1 MLKTFLLANNTLTD
15 VNSEVIYPGCVDKAI
30 VLESVG
36 TYYFALVPTD
46 NLPFGQMQ
54 EYYTFSVTTSMQNPT
69 TLPSNQVCSID
80 LTTIEGSI
88 DYGTYNVSE
97 YSSISHFW
105 VNGTAVHFNGIV
117 NNWSG
122 TSKQI
127 RVRVT
132 DNYDSEPKYGMAYI
146 NANGTF
152 DAVIPLFKTT
162 ARENSFTYG
171 GETMDWNWI
180 EFVNNDG
187 TLLPITFNRINS
199 TWYNNLRVGVCY
211 NDSPLNH

>member
-1 MLKTFLLANNTLTD
+1 M
-15 VNSEVIYPGCVDKAI
+15 
-30 VLESVG
+30 
-36 TYYFALVPTD
+36 
-46 NLPFGQMQ
+46 
-54 EYYTFSVTTSMQNPT
+54 
-69 TLPSNQVCSID
+69 
-80 LTTIEGSI
+80 
-88 DYGTYNVSE
+88 
-97 YSSISHFW
+97 
-105 VNGTAVHFNGIV
+105 

-152 DAVIPLFKTT
+152 DAIIPLFKTT
-162 ARENSFTYG
+162 ARANSFTYG

-199 TWYNNLRVGVCY
+199 IWYNNLRVGVCY
-211 NDSPLNH
+211 NDAPLNH